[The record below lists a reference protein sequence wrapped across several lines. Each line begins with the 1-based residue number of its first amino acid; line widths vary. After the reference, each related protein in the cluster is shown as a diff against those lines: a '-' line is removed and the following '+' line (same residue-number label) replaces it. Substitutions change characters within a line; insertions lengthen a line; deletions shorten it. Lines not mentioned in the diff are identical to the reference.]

1 MATMLLTT
9 HGSSGD
15 LNPFL
20 ALATGLRSRGHMVRF
35 ALSPA
40 LAPRAVAAGFPVHHL
55 AADAPIQAP
64 QAVYGSDSSVASLRT
79 AVQQGIL
86 PTLRQKVEDLR
97 AACAGA
103 ELLVAA
109 SLQLPASL
117 VADLTGLPWASV
129 AIAPLALPSAAFPP
143 SPMPPAPAVLQ
154 PVMNR
159 IAWSVG
165 KRLLRP
171 IADPTVNAL
180 RAAYGLAPRHDLLID
195 GGLSPQLVAVA
206 VSPAFLPRPTD
217 WPPQARITG
226 FCFWDTP
233 ADWHEPAALRSFLQ
247 GDQPVIALSSGS
259 QSATVDQTFS
269 AFYRASIAAI
279 QQLGARAL
287 VIGAAPGTL
296 PASLPDAVLAIPYA
310 PFSAVYPHCAAAIH
324 HGGIGTTAQAL
335 RAGIPMLVAPW
346 GFDQFFI
353 GDQVERLGA
362 GRRLDRKQATAA
374 RIAELLRAIL
384 ENPRPR
390 AQAQQIA
397 RRIDAED
404 GVGTLCAALEGVLL
418 RSTTRPTP

>member
-1 MATMLLTT
+1 
-9 HGSSGD
+9 
-15 LNPFL
+15 
-20 ALATGLRSRGHMVRF
+20 
-35 ALSPA
+35 
-40 LAPRAVAAGFPVHHL
+40 
-55 AADAPIQAP
+55 
-64 QAVYGSDSSVASLRT
+64 
-79 AVQQGIL
+79 
-86 PTLRQKVEDLR
+86 
-97 AACAGA
+97 
-103 ELLVAA
+103 
-109 SLQLPASL
+109 
-117 VADLTGLPWASV
+117 
-129 AIAPLALPSAAFPP
+129 
-143 SPMPPAPAVLQ
+143 
-154 PVMNR
+154 
-159 IAWSVG
+159 
-165 KRLLRP
+165 
-171 IADPTVNAL
+171 
-180 RAAYGLAPRHDLLID
+180 
-195 GGLSPQLVAVA
+195 
-206 VSPAFLPRPTD
+206 
-217 WPPQARITG
+217 
-226 FCFWDTP
+226 
-233 ADWHEPAALRSFLQ
+233 LQ

-335 RAGIPMLVAPW
+335 PMLVAPW